1 MTARRHPFF
10 TSARGRLLSFNL
22 LMGVVTLLVSGVAV
36 FGFHHASQ
44 LQEQVQRQTLNDM
57 RGSMDLARD
66 TANVATAAVRL
77 SQVVGALEYKS
88 EAERLL
94 ATQQALKHSL
104 AQLAAAPLAQQEQA
118 RVANIIR
125 RSNALQQSVAE
136 MLERGQRRHLQRNA
150 LLSSL
155 YQNQSNLRHL
165 ADLNDRGGDK
175 AIDPRQL
182 AEMDRLIVAAIHTVT
197 PRSIV
202 LQLDQL
208 RGALPTRSA
217 DPALAFV
224 LPDVTRELATLAP
237 LSAQLE
243 ESDLTISW
251 YMYHIKALVAL
262 LNEDINQYVTRV
274 AEASEQRAAQSHREL
289 RSISMFILL
298 SALLALAITGCAG
311 WYIYRNLGSN
321 LTAISRAMSRLAQG
335 EPNVSVPALQRR
347 DELGELARSFNVFA
361 RNMASLEHTT
371 RLLKEKTNQ
380 MEIDRIKRQELEE
393 ALLHSQKMKAV
404 GQLTGGLAHDFNNLL
419 AVIIGSLEL
428 VEPDARDAP
437 RLSRALKAA
446 ERGAL
451 LTQRLLAFS
460 RKQALHPQA
469 AAMAPL
475 LENLSE
481 LMRHSLPA
489 TLSLE
494 IEAQSP
500 AWPAWIDVGQL
511 ENALIN
517 LVMNARD
524 AMAGRGGVIK
534 IRTWNQ
540 RVIRSSGQRQ
550 DMVALEV
557 IDHGSGMSQAVKA
570 RVFEPF
576 FTTKA
581 TGSGSGLG
589 LSMVYGFV
597 RQSGGRVALESAP
610 GQGTTVRLQLPRA
623 LTEVEKEVAPAVDEP
638 PPAGERLALVLEDE
652 EDVRQTLCEQLHQL
666 GWLTLE
672 TASGE
677 EALQLLE
684 ASPDIAL
691 LISDLMLPGA
701 LSGADVIHTARRRFP
716 ALPVLLISGQDLRP
730 AQNPALPEVEWL
742 RKPFTRAQLAQAL
755 SAAYARI

>member
-165 ADLNDRGGDK
+165 SDLNDRGGDK
-175 AIDPRQL
+175 AIDPRRL

-208 RGALPTRSA
+208 RGALPTHSA

-347 DELGELARSFNVFA
+347 DELGELARAFNVFA

-540 RVIRSSGQRQ
+540 RVTRSSGQRQ

-581 TGSGSGLG
+581 TGSGLG

>member
-104 AQLAAAPLAQQEQA
+104 AQLAQQEQA

-175 AIDPRQL
+175 AIDPRRL

-224 LPDVTRELATLAP
+224 LPDVNRELATLAP

-347 DELGELARSFNVFA
+347 DELGELARAFNVFA

-469 AAMAPL
+469 VAMAPL

-489 TLSLE
+489 TLSLK

-524 AMAGRGGVIK
+524 AMAGRDGVIK

-540 RVIRSSGQRQ
+540 RVTRSSGQRQ

>member
-22 LMGVVTLLVSGVAV
+22 LMVVVTLLVSGVAV

-118 RVANIIR
+118 LVASIIR

-165 ADLNDRGGDK
+165 ADLNDRGGER
-175 AIDPRQL
+175 AIDPRRL

-208 RGALPTRSA
+208 RGDLPAHSA

-224 LPDVTRELATLAP
+224 LPDVTRELAKLAP

-262 LNEDINQYVTRV
+262 LNDDINQYVTRV

-347 DELGELARSFNVFA
+347 DEL
-361 RNMASLEHTT
+361 
-371 RLLKEKTNQ
+371 
-380 MEIDRIKRQELEE
+380 EE

-428 VEPDARDAP
+428 VEPNAQDAP
-437 RLSRALKAA
+437 RLTRALKAA

-469 AAMAPL
+469 VAMAPL

-524 AMAGRGGVIK
+524 AMAGRTGVIK

-540 RVIRSSGQRQ
+540 RVTRSSGQRQ

-623 LTEVEKEVAPAVDEP
+623 MTEVVKAVAPVEDEP
-638 PPAGERLALVLEDE
+638 IPAGERLALVLEDE

>member
-175 AIDPRQL
+175 AIDPRRL

-298 SALLALAITGCAG
+298 SALLALATYSELKNIILVDEDVDIFDSDDILWAMTTRMQGDVSITTIPGIRG
-311 WYIYRNLGSN
+311 HQLDPSQTPEYSPSIRGNG
-321 LTAISRAMSRLAQG
+321 ISCKTIFDCTVPWALKSHFERAPFADVDPRPFAP
-335 EPNVSVPALQRR
+335 EY
-347 DELGELARSFNVFA
+347 FA
-361 RNMASLEHTT
+361 RLE
-371 RLLKEKTNQ
+371 KNQ
-380 MEIDRIKRQELEE
+380 
-393 ALLHSQKMKAV
+393 
-404 GQLTGGLAHDFNNLL
+404 
-419 AVIIGSLEL
+419 GS
-428 VEPDARDAP
+428 A
-437 RLSRALKAA
+437 K
-446 ERGAL
+446 
-451 LTQRLLAFS
+451 
-460 RKQALHPQA
+460 
-469 AAMAPL
+469 
-475 LENLSE
+475 
-481 LMRHSLPA
+481 
-489 TLSLE
+489 
-494 IEAQSP
+494 
-500 AWPAWIDVGQL
+500 
-511 ENALIN
+511 
-517 LVMNARD
+517 
-524 AMAGRGGVIK
+524 
-534 IRTWNQ
+534 
-540 RVIRSSGQRQ
+540 
-550 DMVALEV
+550 
-557 IDHGSGMSQAVKA
+557 
-570 RVFEPF
+570 
-576 FTTKA
+576 
-581 TGSGSGLG
+581 
-589 LSMVYGFV
+589 
-597 RQSGGRVALESAP
+597 
-610 GQGTTVRLQLPRA
+610 
-623 LTEVEKEVAPAVDEP
+623 
-638 PPAGERLALVLEDE
+638 
-652 EDVRQTLCEQLHQL
+652 
-666 GWLTLE
+666 
-672 TASGE
+672 
-677 EALQLLE
+677 
-684 ASPDIAL
+684 
-691 LISDLMLPGA
+691 
-701 LSGADVIHTARRRFP
+701 
-716 ALPVLLISGQDLRP
+716 
-730 AQNPALPEVEWL
+730 
-742 RKPFTRAQLAQAL
+742 
-755 SAAYARI
+755 

>member
-22 LMGVVTLLVSGVAV
+22 LMVVVTLLVSGVAV

-77 SQVVGALEYKS
+77 TQVVGALEYKS

-118 RVANIIR
+118 LVASIIR

-165 ADLNDRGGDK
+165 ADLNDRGGER
-175 AIDPRQL
+175 AIDPRRL
-182 AEMDRLIVAAIHTVT
+182 AEMDRLIAAAIHTVT

-208 RGALPTRSA
+208 RGDLPAQSA

-224 LPDVTRELATLAP
+224 LPDVTRELAKLAP

-262 LNEDINQYVTRV
+262 LNDDINQYVTRV

-298 SALLALAITGCAG
+298 SALLA
-311 WYIYRNLGSN
+311 
-321 LTAISRAMSRLAQG
+321 
-335 EPNVSVPALQRR
+335 
-347 DELGELARSFNVFA
+347 
-361 RNMASLEHTT
+361 
-371 RLLKEKTNQ
+371 
-380 MEIDRIKRQELEE
+380 
-393 ALLHSQKMKAV
+393 
-404 GQLTGGLAHDFNNLL
+404 
-419 AVIIGSLEL
+419 VIIGSLEL
-428 VEPDARDAP
+428 VEPNAQDAP
-437 RLSRALKAA
+437 RLTRALKAA

-469 AAMAPL
+469 VAMAPL

-524 AMAGRGGVIK
+524 AMAGRTGVIK

-540 RVIRSSGQRQ
+540 RVTRSSGQRQ

-623 LTEVEKEVAPAVDEP
+623 MTEVGKAVAPVEDEP
-638 PPAGERLALVLEDE
+638 IPAGERLALVLEDE

>member
-22 LMGVVTLLVSGVAV
+22 LMVVVTLLVSGVAV

-104 AQLAAAPLAQQEQA
+104 AQLAAASLAQQEQA
-118 RVANIIR
+118 LVASIIR

-165 ADLNDRGGDK
+165 ADLNDRGGER
-175 AIDPRQL
+175 AIDPRRL

-208 RGALPTRSA
+208 RGDLPAHSA

-224 LPDVTRELATLAP
+224 LPDVTRELAKLAP

-262 LNEDINQYVTRV
+262 LNDDINQYVTRV

-347 DELGELARSFNVFA
+347 DELGELARAFNVFA
-361 RNMASLEHTT
+361 RNTASLEHTT
-371 RLLKEKTNQ
+371 RLLKEKTTQ

-428 VEPDARDAP
+428 VEPNAQDAP
-437 RLSRALKAA
+437 RLTRALKAA

-469 AAMAPL
+469 VAMAPL

-524 AMAGRGGVIK
+524 AMAGRAGVIK

-540 RVIRSSGQRQ
+540 RVTRSSGQRQ

-557 IDHGSGMSQAVKA
+557 IDHGCGMSQAVKA

-581 TGSGSGLG
+581 TGSGLG

-623 LTEVEKEVAPAVDEP
+623 MTEVEKAVAPVEDEP
-638 PPAGERLALVLEDE
+638 IPAGERLALVLEDE

-691 LISDLMLPGA
+691 LISDLMLPGG